1 MMKREQKS
9 KFINEAFVA
18 ATAGGGAIFSTLE
31 PRDLRMAEV
40 YFQVVE
46 KYETEYQCELAEFRY
61 HSFDEVVDKAL
72 AEIDLNQYRE
82 LFADERELR
91 ISFVRVAFAYNRW
104 CRRNKLPAKEDITRS
119 SQVKIMRLE
128 KKAIKSPEHLQSIFD
143 SQLDPIEKSTADL
156 CCRGAAWLAYAG
168 LTEDEIVEIPVDDF
182 NLPDKSLCVF
192 RAGIPTKIYLP
203 AESIPCF
210 QALATLDHFE
220 SYRSIYKGGKTTFK
234 RVDSKSI
241 IRGVDTGRSA
251 RTKVKQRDNS
261 SKIVLN
267 NIFTRQKKAGGLEL
281 LTYNNLMR
289 NGFFY
294 RAYLEEVARGPGE
307 WYQLGESQLGWEDK
321 RSVKRFRVK
330 ELDKLLAFELASV
343 KEMKTKENA
352 GLKERYWRNVIYKEY
367 SLWKQAVGVNGR
379 MEP

>member
-1 MMKREQKS
+1 MKKEQKS
-9 KFINEAFVA
+9 KFVNEAFVA
-18 ATAGGGAIFSTLE
+18 VTTGGGSIFSTLE

-40 YFQVVE
+40 YFRILE
-46 KYETEYQCELAEFRY
+46 KYEVEYRCELAEFRY
-61 HSFDEVVDKAL
+61 YIFDEVVGNAVK
-72 AEIDLNQYRE
+72 EIDIDQYKE

-91 ISFVRVAFAYNRW
+91 MSFIRVVFIYNRW
-104 CRRNKLPAKEDITRS
+104 CRKNKLPAKEDITRS
-119 SQVKIMRLE
+119 AQVKIMKLE
-128 KKAIKSPEHLQSIFD
+128 KTAIKSPKNLQSIFD
-143 SQLDPIEKSTADL
+143 SRLDPIEKNTADL

-168 LTEDEIVEIPVDDF
+168 LTEDEIVEIPASDF
-182 NLPDKSLCVF
+182 NLSDKSLCVF
-192 RAGIPTKIYLP
+192 RSGLPTKIYLP
-203 AESIPCF
+203 EESIQCF

-234 RVDSKSI
+234 RVDSKAI

-267 NIFTRQKKAGGLEL
+267 NIFTRQKKVGGLEL
-281 LTYNNLMR
+281 LSYNNLMR
-289 NGFFY
+289 NGVFY
-294 RAYLEEVARGPGE
+294 RAYLEEVARGPGK
-307 WYQLGESQLGWEDK
+307 WYQLGESHLGWEDK
-321 RSVKRFRVK
+321 RSVKRFRIK
-330 ELDKLLAFELASV
+330 ELDKLLAFELVSA
-343 KEMKTKENA
+343 KKMKTKENA